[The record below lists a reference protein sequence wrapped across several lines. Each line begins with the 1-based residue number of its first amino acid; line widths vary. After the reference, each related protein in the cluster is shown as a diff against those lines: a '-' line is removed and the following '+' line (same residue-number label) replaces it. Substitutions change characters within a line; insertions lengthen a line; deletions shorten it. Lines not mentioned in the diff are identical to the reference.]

1 MDYMD
6 IPIEPVRPPHIEVDP
21 SLRTITRG
29 VGYRDAFDVPVPEV
43 CATTE
48 ANLDSFERNDVTHVV
63 IRQVINPGET
73 T

>member
-29 VGYRDAFDVPVPEV
+29 VGHRDAFDVPVPEV
-43 CATTE
+43 RATTQ
-48 ANLDSFERNDVTHVV
+48 ANLDGFESNDVTHVV